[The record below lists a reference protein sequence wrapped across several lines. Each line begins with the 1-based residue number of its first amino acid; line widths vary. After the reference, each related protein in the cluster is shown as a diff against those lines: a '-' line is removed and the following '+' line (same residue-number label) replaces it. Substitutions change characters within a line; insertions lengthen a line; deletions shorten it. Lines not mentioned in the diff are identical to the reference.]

1 MILFIKKWA
10 WHSKWALPK
19 FWVLSN
25 RSKYMISNWDRAIAL
40 LFVKGDDIWV
50 ILIIY
55 YRNIK
60 IFSLA
65 HGSDAGLV
73 WEEKIYES
81 MRQTKYF
88 SGNIFIGT
96 V

>member
-1 MILFIKKWA
+1 
-10 WHSKWALPK
+10 
-19 FWVLSN
+19 
-25 RSKYMISNWDRAIAL
+25 MISNLDHAIAL
-40 LFVKGDDIWV
+40 LFVVGDDGEDEDAFVIRD

-81 MRQTKYF
+81 MRQTKYYLYF
-88 SGNIFIGT
+88 FW
-96 V
+96 